1 MNAISAIRTGLVR
14 SFGAPRLILT
24 LWLVNLVLALPL
36 AVVLGAS
43 IHASA
48 GHSLVSDHLVRGFD
62 TVWHS
67 EYQDAARGS
76 LGETLDPAIVGVGAF
91 LQNLE
96 AWWSGRLFSAPAFS
110 GILAVGVVYA
120 LVWAFLLGGVL
131 QRFARP
137 EGFEGQVF
145 SQTFF
150 GNCGRF
156 FFRFVRLAFFSGLLY
171 LGIYALARAG
181 FRGLQTWTREVTA
194 ERTVLLWVLLGAGAV
209 VILLVLVRLV
219 FDLAKVIAVLEDRH
233 GMLIT
238 LGAAARCFAGRPLTL
253 LGLYLGLTLLWLL
266 ALAGYALVAPTAGPA
281 TWLGLVL
288 AFLLAQLLLALKIG
302 LRLSLLAGEMAV
314 YREAVAGAED

>member
-1 MNAISAIRTGLVR
+1 MNAISAIRAGLVR
-14 SFGAPRLILT
+14 SFGTPRLILT
-24 LWLVNLVLALPL
+24 LWGVNLVLALPL
-36 AVVLGAS
+36 ALVLGAS
-43 IHASA
+43 IHASTRD
-48 GHSLVSDHLVRGFD
+48 SLVSDELVRGFD

-67 EYQDAARGS
+67 EYEDAVRGS
-76 LGETLDPAIVGVGAF
+76 LGDTLDPAIVGVGAF

-96 AWWSGRLFSAPAFS
+96 AWWSGRVFSSPGFS

-120 LVWAFLLGGVL
+120 LLWAFLLGGVL

-181 FRGLQTWTREVTA
+181 FRGLQRWTRDVTA
-194 ERTVLLWVLLGAGAV
+194 ETTVLVWVLVGAGV
-209 VILLVLVRLV
+209 VVGLLILVRLI
-219 FDLAKVIAVLEDRH
+219 FDLAKVMAVLEDRH

-238 LGAAARCFAGRPLTL
+238 LGAAVRCFAGRPVTF
-253 LGLYLGLTLLWLL
+253 LGLYGALALLWLL
-266 ALAGYALVAPTAGPA
+266 ALAVYALVAPTAGPA
-281 TWLGLVL
+281 SWLGVLL
-288 AFLLAQLLLALKIG
+288 AFLLAQALLATKIG

-314 YREAVAGAED
+314 YREAVVGAE

>member
-48 GHSLVSDHLVRGFD
+48 RHSLVSDHLVRGFD

-67 EYQDAARGS
+67 EYQDAARGVES
-76 LGETLDPAIVGVGAF
+76 TLDPAVVGVGAF
-91 LQNLE
+91 LHNLE
-96 AWWSGRLFSAPAFS
+96 SWWSGRLFSAPGAA

-120 LVWAFLLGGVL
+120 LAWAFLLGGVL

-181 FRGLQTWTREVTA
+181 FRGLQTWTREVTT
-194 ERTVLLWVLLGAGAV
+194 ERMVLLWVLLGAGAV

-219 FDLAKVIAVLEDRH
+219 FDLAKVMAVLEDRH

-238 LGAAARCFAGRPLTL
+238 LGAATRCFAGRPLTL
-253 LGLYLGLTLLWLL
+253 LGLYLGLALLWLL

-288 AFLLAQLLLALKIG
+288 AFLLAQVLLALKIG
-302 LRLSLLAGEMAV
+302 LRLALLAGEMAV
-314 YREAVAGAED
+314 YREAVAGAEG

>member
-1 MNAISAIRTGLVR
+1 MNAISAIRAGLVR

-24 LWLVNLVLALPL
+24 LWGVNLVLALPL
-36 AVVLGAS
+36 ALVLGAS
-43 IHASA
+43 IHASTRD
-48 GHSLVSDHLVRGFD
+48 SLVSDELVRGFD

-67 EYQDAARGS
+67 EYEDAVRGG
-76 LGETLDPAIVGVGAF
+76 LGDTLDPAIVGVGAF

-96 AWWSGRLFSAPAFS
+96 AWWSGRVFSSPGFS

-120 LVWAFLLGGVL
+120 LLWAFLLGGVL

-181 FRGLQTWTREVTA
+181 FRGLQRWTRDVTA
-194 ERTVLLWVLLGAGAV
+194 ETTVLVWVLVGAGV
-209 VILLVLVRLV
+209 VVGLLILVRLI
-219 FDLAKVIAVLEDRH
+219 FDLAKVMAVLEDRH

-238 LGAAARCFAGRPLTL
+238 LGAAVRCFAGRPVTF
-253 LGLYLGLTLLWLL
+253 LGLYGALALLWLL
-266 ALAGYALVAPTAGPA
+266 ALAVYALVAPTAGPA
-281 TWLGLVL
+281 SWLGVLL
-288 AFLLAQLLLALKIG
+288 AFLLAQALLATKIG

-314 YREAVAGAED
+314 YREAVVGAE

>member
-43 IHASA
+43 IHASVK
-48 GHSLVSDHLVRGFD
+48 HSLVSDHLVRGFD

-67 EYQDAARGS
+67 EYQDAARDLES
-76 LGETLDPAIVGVGAF
+76 TLDPAIVGVGAF

-96 AWWSGRLFSAPAFS
+96 AWWTGRLFSAPGAA
-110 GILAVGVVYA
+110 GILAAGVVYA
-120 LVWAFLLGGVL
+120 LAWAFLLGGVL

-137 EGFEGQVF
+137 EGFEGAVF

-171 LGIYALARAG
+171 LGIYALARAY
-181 FRGLQTWTREVTA
+181 FRGLQSWTREVTA
-194 ERTVLLWVLLGAGAV
+194 ERTVLLWVLVGAV
-209 VILLVLVRLV
+209 VVVALLILVRLV
-219 FDLAKVIAVLEDRH
+219 FDLAKVMAVLEDRH

-253 LGLYLGLTLLWLL
+253 LGLYLGLGLLWLL

-281 TWLGLVL
+281 SWLGLLL
-288 AFLLAQLLLALKIG
+288 AFLLAQVLLALKIG

-314 YREAVAGAED
+314 YREAVAGAEG